1 MNSTRD
7 LLQALNLTIVEQDIN
22 YIIYCHT
29 NNILETDVNVFKVR
43 KYMFESSQILYKEM
57 LHILHDKNYG
67 EFIID
72 IMPFIDEYLE
82 FYDTA
87 F

>member
-7 LLQALNLTIVEQDIN
+7 LLSALNLAIVEQDID
-22 YIIYCHT
+22 YIIYCNT
-29 NNILETDVNVFKVR
+29 NNILEIDVNVFKVR

-82 FYDTA
+82 FYDKA

>member
-7 LLQALNLTIVEQDIN
+7 LLQALNLTIVEQDID
-22 YIIYCHT
+22 YIIYCNT
-29 NNILETDVNVFKVR
+29 NNILEIDVNVFKVR

-57 LHILHDKNYG
+57 LNILHNKNYS

-82 FYDTA
+82 FYDTT